1 MCVCYVAGYHLN
13 KRLISGVCR
22 IRSLLPGIFCLIWF
36 CSASAGILSAEERSS
51 LSGKYVFAIG
61 AEDYPPYEF
70 VEDGKL
76 TGFHIELIRAV
87 AQKNN
92 LEITFERYP
101 FKRAQQMLKT
111 GKIDAFTYYGRTAER
126 EKDTRYIDGNILH
139 IAKIVY
145 VVPKSREKE
154 ILFNGH
160 LELLRDYRIVT
171 QAGFSYGH
179 EFDNA
184 DYLKKYAA
192 PTLNGLKDLLLNG
205 RGDLGIVYLS
215 DFYSAYKDTD
225 ILNKFT
231 IIDPPVLERP
241 MYIGFS
247 RKAEKDNISV
257 YFADKMEEYKATEEY
272 EALYNKYF
280 STE

>member
-1 MCVCYVAGYHLN
+1 M
-13 KRLISGVCR
+13 
-22 IRSLLPGIFCLIWF
+22 PGIICIFLFCHTF
-36 CSASAGILSAEERSS
+36 AEAFAADERSS

-61 AEDYPPYEF
+61 AEDYPPYEYI
-70 VEDGKL
+70 EDGEL
-76 TGFHIELIRAV
+76 TGFHIELIQAI
-87 AQKNN
+87 AEKNN
-92 LEITFERYP
+92 LAITFERYP

-111 GKIDAFTYYGRTAER
+111 GKVDAFTYYGWTAER
-126 EKDTRYIDGNILH
+126 EKDTRYLEGNILH
-139 IAKIVY
+139 RAKIVY
-145 VVPKSREKE
+145 VVQKSRVDE
-154 ILFNGH
+154 IVFNGD

-171 QAGFSYGH
+171 QAGFSYGY

-192 PTLNGLKDLLLNG
+192 PTLERLKDLLLAG

-215 DFYSAYKDTD
+215 DFYSAYKDTE

-247 RKAEKDNISV
+247 KKAEKDNISTF
-257 YFADKMEEYKATEEY
+257 FAKKMEEYKATEEY
-272 EALYNKYF
+272 KTLYVKYF
-280 STE
+280 SEE

>member
-1 MCVCYVAGYHLN
+1 M
-13 KRLISGVCR
+13 
-22 IRSLLPGIFCLIWF
+22 PGIFCIVWF
-36 CSASAGILSAEERSS
+36 CSAFARIVTAEERFS
-51 LSGKYVFAIG
+51 LSGNYVFAIG

-70 VEDGKL
+70 IENGEL
-76 TGFHIELIRAV
+76 TGFHIELIQAV

-92 LEITFERYP
+92 LIITFERYP
-101 FKRAQQMLKT
+101 FKRAQQMLRT
-111 GKIDAFTYYGRTAER
+111 GKIDAFTYYGWTAER
-126 EKDTRYIDGNILH
+126 EKDTRYLFGNILH

-145 VVPKSREKE
+145 VVPKSRENE
-154 ILFNGH
+154 IAFTGN

-171 QAGFSYGH
+171 QAGFSYGY

-225 ILNKFT
+225 ILDKFT

-247 RKAEKDNISV
+247 KKAEKDNISV
-257 YFADKMEEYKATEEY
+257 FFAEKMLEFKATEAY

-280 STE
+280 PTD